1 MESSLQLYGHIN
13 QFDFINNLNQKGKLP
28 KVLLLSG
35 NKGIGK
41 FTLIN
46 HFINYNFDKNNY
58 NLKEKQILKNSNF
71 NTKYKNNIFPN
82 VIYMSGDSFKNVKV
96 DDVRN
101 LKSTLLKTNLGENKR
116 YIILDDI
123 ELFNESSVNALLKTI
138 EEPPKDNYFIL
149 INNKSKPI
157 KDTLRSRALELK
169 FFLPEKDR
177 IEIINYLIKENNLSD
192 YFDPSIMNLTPGFFI
207 YLNIFF
213 LNNKINLEDKLIN
226 NFEKI
231 LNLYRKNKDI
241 NYIKALIFLSEY
253 YFNKII
259 KNNSNNIEKIIE
271 KKMFII
277 DKINKFVI
285 YKLNQAS
292 LINIIKDKL

>member
-1 MESSLQLYGHIN
+1 MESSLHLYGHIN
-13 QFDFINNLNQKGKLP
+13 QFDFMNNLNQKGKLP

-46 HFINYNFDKNNY
+46 HFINYIFDKNNY

-192 YFDPSIMNLTPGFFI
+192 YFDPSIMNITPGFFI

>member
-1 MESSLQLYGHIN
+1 MESSLHLYGHIN
-13 QFDFINNLNQKGKLP
+13 QFDFMNNLNQKGKLP

>member
-58 NLKEKQILKNSNF
+58 NLKEKQISKNSNF